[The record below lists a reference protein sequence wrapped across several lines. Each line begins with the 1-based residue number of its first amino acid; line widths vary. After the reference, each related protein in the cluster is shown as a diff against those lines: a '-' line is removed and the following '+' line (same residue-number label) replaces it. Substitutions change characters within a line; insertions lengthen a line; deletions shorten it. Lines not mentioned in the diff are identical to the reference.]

1 MHLTILGCGTIV
13 QKDSSANCS
22 GYLLNDSLLFDCGPG
37 IWKALNE
44 HRISLNLINNIFL
57 THFHVD
63 HTSDLGPLLLNRLLT
78 TDLKDIPLN
87 IVGPIGL
94 HEWFSDL
101 KKLLGHW
108 ADDLSIKTIEI
119 NDKPYQISGHTI
131 TVKNTGHTEN
141 SICYR
146 VEKEGESF
154 FYSGD
159 TGLND
164 NVIELAADCR
174 LAVIEA
180 SNTSETQLKEHLT
193 PQLAGKIA
201 SRSNIKKLVLTHMYP
216 EVLEEDPLKE
226 ASSEFSGEI
235 ILARD
240 GMIIE
245 F

>member
-13 QKDSSANCS
+13 QKYSSDNCS
-22 GYLLNDSLLFDCGPG
+22 GYLLDQSLLFDCGPG

-44 HRISLNLINNIFL
+44 YRISIGAINNIFL

-63 HTSDLGPLLLNRLLT
+63 HTSDLGPLLLNRLLIA
-78 TDLKDIPLN
+78 DLKDIPLN
-87 IVGPIGL
+87 IIGPIGL

-108 ADDLSIKTIEI
+108 ADDLSVIINEI
-119 NDKPYQISGHTI
+119 VDKPYQTNGHTI

-159 TGLND
+159 TGFSD
-164 NVIELAADCR
+164 NVIELAMDCL

-180 SNTSETQLKEHLT
+180 SNTGETKLKEHLT
-193 PQLAGKIA
+193 PHLAGKIA

-216 EVLEEDPLKE
+216 EVLEGNALKE

-235 ILARD
+235 ILARE
-240 GMIIE
+240 GMKIE